1 MSGVALTSVTLEYG
15 GVGFRS
21 TLVTAANIVMCL
33 PLSESSDIATVA
45 HDIRGLNDGTY
56 VGSGFTRRVTLP
68 IPEGGLGTT
77 FAGAEYV
84 EVLDDGEGVDD
95 PPYQNLSLSLQSG
108 SMDVIF
114 LIKTFTDDA
123 TLRCIVQKQETDSSG
138 DGWHVALQNGGIVF
152 TLIVASS
159 TIFSFTRGAIAD
171 GDWHLVNCVYK
182 PGGGDD
188 VARIYIDG
196 VASGADVTSVSTE
209 PAFTTAN
216 LRVGT
221 FNDGAGDLIG
231 SLAFVTLGRTGDTAL
246 PATLDT
252 ALDWTDFTVDT
263 NAAAAPLVF
272 ELGGDQGGPT
282 DLVAPTGP
290 MTFALKNG
298 PNNSGGVAGYY
309 TPGHSNVR
317 RGWKKGAPIRLTLAY
332 GGTSYYKWRGYLSNV
347 TPLAGQYL
355 SQDAFC
361 TCTDWMDVAASI
373 HTSALPTQVN
383 QNVVDCLGLAIDQT
397 EGRTS
402 AAISLP
408 AGGDTF
414 PYTFDSS
421 EGESEPVLT
430 ELSRLLASECG
441 RAYMVGDT
449 VQGGTLK
456 IETRQTRQ
464 LITDPAATFSDTM
477 HGLDVECGEGLV
489 NIVRAGFTPRR
500 LGASNTTVL
509 WTLDVSTASQ
519 LIAPGQTVVLEAS
532 LRDPSDIAVRVGA
545 TDIQTPTEGTDYVFT
560 ADAGGVGTDLSAD
573 MVVTVTAGN
582 SVKVTVKNNS
592 TQLAYPQTLQ
602 VRGQPI
608 YYDSP
613 VTVTRPPLHRASAQ
627 EFGPNAITL
636 NLPYQSSLETATG
649 IADLVLA
656 MFSSEHPIPRSMT
669 IKANQSA
676 TLMTQALTREI
687 GDKIGIAE
695 TMTGLALTDGDLN
708 IGSFINSI
716 RGEIHE
722 GNRFQMTWGL
732 TPSTPSGDFWV
743 LDEVGASE
751 LDDTTVLGF

>member
-1 MSGVALTSVTLEYG
+1 MGLVPARYGCLDGRGPLLEHGCWDAECAGMSGVALTSVTLEYG

-95 PPYQNLSLSLQSG
+95 PPYQNLGLSLQGG

-272 ELGGDQGGPT
+272 ELGRGSGRPYGSRRADGADDVRAQERPEQQRRG
-282 DLVAPTGP
+282 
-290 MTFALKNG
+290 
-298 PNNSGGVAGYY
+298 GGVLHA
-309 TPGHSNVR
+309 R
-317 RGWKKGAPIRLTLAY
+317 AQQRAPWLE
-332 GGTSYYKWRGYLSNV
+332 
-347 TPLAGQYL
+347 
-355 SQDAFC
+355 
-361 TCTDWMDVAASI
+361 
-373 HTSALPTQVN
+373 
-383 QNVVDCLGLAIDQT
+383 
-397 EGRTS
+397 EGRPHS
-402 AAISLP
+402 ADARLWRHLLLQVARLPVECHP
-408 AGGDTF
+408 AGGAV
-414 PYTFDSS
+414 SLA
-421 EGESEPVLT
+421 GRVLHV
-430 ELSRLLASECG
+430 
-441 RAYMVGDT
+441 Y
-449 VQGGTLK
+449 
-456 IETRQTRQ
+456 
-464 LITDPAATFSDTM
+464 
-477 HGLDVECGEGLV
+477 GLDGCRGEHPHLSVADTSGLDP
-489 NIVRAGFTPRR
+489 I
-500 LGASNTTVL
+500 S
-509 WTLDVSTASQ
+509 WTRSERWIRCPEWQ
-519 LIAPGQTVVLEAS
+519 QPH
-532 LRDPSDIAVRVGA
+532 VG
-545 TDIQTPTEGTDYVFT
+545 GH
-560 ADAGGVGTDLSAD
+560 
-573 MVVTVTAGN
+573 AGN
-582 SVKVTVKNNS
+582 SVTSSGLGRSGWCWK
-592 TQLAYPQTLQ
+592 
-602 VRGQPI
+602 RGRRSAP
-608 YYDSP
+608 SP
-613 VTVTRPPLHRASAQ
+613 ASWILPNRPCGNGSSGRA
-627 EFGPNAITL
+627 P
-636 NLPYQSSLETATG
+636 TA
-649 IADLVLA
+649 A
-656 MFSSEHPIPRSMT
+656 
-669 IKANQSA
+669 
-676 TLMTQALTREI
+676 
-687 GDKIGIAE
+687 
-695 TMTGLALTDGDLN
+695 
-708 IGSFINSI
+708 
-716 RGEIHE
+716 
-722 GNRFQMTWGL
+722 
-732 TPSTPSGDFWV
+732 
-743 LDEVGASE
+743 GA
-751 LDDTTVLGF
+751 VPV